1 MSFEIDA
8 PGLDVERLLAD
19 VHRRIEER
27 RASGLFTEQ
36 ELRYIA
42 ERPLEPVLQ
51 AHDVSAALLAE
62 LRARD
67 AQWNFSFDRE
77 TIYRSSRGGLG
88 RLLSLSRRLLGPVQK
103 LFWNPNPMIAA
114 LSRQSDL
121 NRFTA
126 HLLHNLVLELT
137 RLNLEL
143 AELKSRNLQLAG
155 RVELLARRGKTL
167 EDMLAEREALGPA
180 GASRAGLDARPSE
193 PRAGGGPGGNKPRP

>member
-1 MSFEIDA
+1 MSFEIEA
-8 PGLDVERLLAD
+8 EGLDVERLLAD

-27 RASGLFTEQ
+27 RKSGLYTEE

-51 AHDVSAALLAE
+51 ARDVSSALLDE
-62 LRARD
+62 FRARD
-67 AQWNFSFDRE
+67 AQWNFSFDPE
-77 TIYRSSRGGLG
+77 TIYRSSRGALG
-88 RLLSLSRRLLGPVQK
+88 RVLALSRRLLRPVQK
-103 LFWNPNPMIAA
+103 LFWNPTPMISA

-143 AELKSRNLQLAG
+143 SELRNRNLQLAG
-155 RVELLARRGKTL
+155 RIETMARRAKTL
-167 EDMLAEREALGPA
+167 EDMLGERE
-180 GASRAGLDARPSE
+180 GAKDQER
-193 PRAGGGPGGNKPRP
+193 

>member
-1 MSFEIDA
+1 MSFEIEA
-8 PGLDVERLLAD
+8 GGLDVERLLAE

-27 RASGLFTEQ
+27 RRSGLYTEE

-51 AHDVSAALLAE
+51 ARDVSSALLE
-62 LRARD
+62 EFRARD
-67 AQWNFSFDRE
+67 AQWNFSFDPE
-77 TIYRSSRGGLG
+77 TIYRSSRGTSG
-88 RLLSLSRRLLGPVQK
+88 RLLALARGLLRPVQK
-103 LFWNPNPMIAA
+103 LFWNPTPMISA

-143 AELKSRNLQLAG
+143 SELKNRNLQLAG
-155 RVELLARRGKTL
+155 RVETLARRARTL
-167 EDMLAEREALGPA
+167 EDVLGERE
-180 GASRAGLDARPSE
+180 GAKDQER
-193 PRAGGGPGGNKPRP
+193 

>member
-1 MSFEIDA
+1 MSFEIEA
-8 PGLDVERLLAD
+8 SGLDVERLLAD

-27 RASGLFTEQ
+27 RASGLYTEE

-42 ERPLEPVLQ
+42 ERPLEPVL
-51 AHDVSAALLAE
+51 HPRDVSAALLEE

-67 AQWNFSFDRE
+67 AQWNYSFDPE
-77 TIYRSSRGGLG
+77 TIYRSSRGTLG
-88 RLLSLSRRLLGPVQK
+88 RMLAVSRRLLGPVQK
-103 LFWNPNPMIAA
+103 LFWNPTPMISA

-143 AELKSRNLQLAG
+143 QELRNRNLQLLG
-155 RVELLARRGKTL
+155 RVELLARREKTL
-167 EDMLAEREALGPA
+167 EDMLGEREAGKDQQ
-180 GASRAGLDARPSE
+180 R
-193 PRAGGGPGGNKPRP
+193 